1 MTTEMKEIEYNRA
14 RNLITD
20 DLEKLYEAKKILE
33 ELDDFKDS
41 KEFLIDVNSKINLLE
56 LDLEEEKKE
65 KYNRA
70 VLLYKS
76 SKTAQKLDQAI
87 KLFNELGDY
96 EDSLELIEKAKIER
110 QKVAKKDRKNLDR
123 LKLTGYL
130 FAGIGVVMISYIVIS
145 TIIIVIA
152 VCLIYSIREGN

>member
-20 DLEKLYEAKKILE
+20 DLDKLNEAKKILE

-41 KEFLIDVNSKINLLE
+41 KKFLIDVNSKINLLE
-56 LDLEEEKKE
+56 LDLEEERKE
-65 KYNRA
+65 KYERA
-70 VLLYKS
+70 VQLYKS

-87 KLFNELGDY
+87 KLFKELGDY
-96 EDSLELIEKAKIER
+96 EDSLELIEKAKQDRE
-110 QKVAKKDRKNLDR
+110 KVAKQDRKNLDR

-130 FAGIGVVMISYIVIS
+130 FAGIGVVMIVFIICAVIWSIVS
-145 TIIIVIA
+145 NG
-152 VCLIYSIREGN
+152 S